1 MKSLF
6 CLICIC
12 SFFTLPLLDIYG
24 ADSSITC
31 IKFETLGRLE
41 PRPDLEN
48 YIETNNFKVHWESPT
63 TQTYAQNAANYAEYA
78 RDQECNHL
86 HWRVPPADGGR
97 GGNDKY
103 DIYILND
110 LNGNRGQTFP
120 DAEQNWQ
127 YEWTHSFIEIIN
139 TLIDDDEKM
148 TIAHEINHS
157 CQFAYSYK
165 DLEDGTWFYENTAT
179 WVAEEVYNLCL
190 SVL

>member
-78 RDQECNHL
+78 RDQECNQL

-110 LNGNRGQTFP
+110 LNEIEVKLSRMLNKIGNMNG
-120 DAEQNWQ
+120 
-127 YEWTHSFIEIIN
+127 HIVLLKL
-139 TLIDDDEKM
+139 LI
-148 TIAHEINHS
+148 
-157 CQFAYSYK
+157 
-165 DLEDGTWFYENTAT
+165 L
-179 WVAEEVYNLCL
+179 
-190 SVL
+190 